1 MPHVK
6 KHRIMIVDDHTLFR
20 SGLRYIV
27 EATGLYEVCGEASNG
42 AEFLAILEEQQ
53 PDLVIL
59 DIHMP
64 VMNGIEAAKKALE
77 IRPSLPILILSMYG
91 DAESYSNLLGIGVRG
106 FVLKEA
112 ENEEFLLA
120 LHKLAGGGTYFS
132 QELLLGIIR
141 KDAPHHQVNL
151 SGREKEVLL
160 LISKGLSTQE
170 IAQMLN
176 ISERTVERHR
186 TTLLDKTGSR
196 NAVSLIIYALKNNLI
211 SI

>member
-1 MPHVK
+1 
-6 KHRIMIVDDHTLFR
+6 
-20 SGLRYIV
+20 V
-27 EATGLYEVCGEASNG
+27 EATGLYEVCAEASNG
-42 AEFLAILEEQQ
+42 AEFLALLEEKN

-59 DIHMP
+59 DINMP

-77 IRPSLPILILSMYG
+77 IRPSLPILVLSMYG
-91 DAESYSNLLGIGVRG
+91 DAENYANLLRIGVRG

-120 LHKLAGGGTYFS
+120 VHKVAGGGSYFS
-132 QELLLGIIR
+132 QELLLGIIH
-141 KDAPHHQVNL
+141 KEAPQKQVNL